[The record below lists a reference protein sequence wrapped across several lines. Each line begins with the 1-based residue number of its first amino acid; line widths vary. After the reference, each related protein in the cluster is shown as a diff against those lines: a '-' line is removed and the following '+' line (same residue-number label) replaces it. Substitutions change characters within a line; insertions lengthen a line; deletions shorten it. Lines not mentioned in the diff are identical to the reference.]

1 MPERAWDEA
10 TRPSARAGE
19 SWVRMSE
26 GVARDVM
33 GMLKL
38 MEDAWCVLK
47 VTRRTLP
54 RMSAAAAVLNVAKPS
69 MGMYLGST

>member
-19 SWVRMSE
+19 SWVRMSAR
-26 GVARDVM
+26 VARSM

-38 MEDAWCVLK
+38 EEEAWCVRK